1 MTTTQ
6 AAAPLDQ
13 RLPDPAPGSEAVVLP
28 VDDAPQRRA
37 VVREWHAGPAGLVV
51 TADLSMEASDV
62 EELAGQRVWVRAA
75 SPDGGARVIE
85 GVAGASGPQRLHLTG
100 VVALAVES
108 RRAAPRAGH
117 RAPVRISMD
126 AYALGHASDVQR
138 ELARQPLPPGEGA
151 DDGASSEE
159 LAASAAHGET
169 VDLSTSGARVRLG
182 RGDLERARRAGSIG
196 IEVGVGAGAVHLG
209 GEVVRIDDEAGQVA
223 VRFVD
228 LDESGRATLERA
240 VLTELSAAGSHDAD
254 DAGTPSVAGVTM
266 EA

>member
-6 AAAPLDQ
+6 VAVPLDQ

-138 ELARQPLPPGEGA
+138 ELSRQPLPAEES
-151 DDGASSEE
+151 ASSEE
-159 LAASAAHGET
+159 LAAAAAHGET
-169 VDLSTSGARVRLG
+169 VDLSTSGARVALPPD
-182 RGDLERARRAGSIG
+182 DLERARRAGSIS
-196 IEVGVGAGAVHLG
+196 IEVGLGSDTVHLG
-209 GEVVRIDDEAGQVA
+209 GEVVRVDDAAGEVA
-223 VRFVD
+223 VRFLD
-228 LDESGRATLERA
+228 LDESGRARLERA
-240 VLTELSAAGSHDAD
+240 VLTELSPAGSDDAAG
-254 DAGTPSVAGVTM
+254 AGAPSVAGVTM
-266 EA
+266 EG